1 MLYGYLVTD
10 IKQKLPDIT
19 DTCVVQCPCL
29 GLLKV
34 LNVCRLY
41 DLLNCNS
48 HKLLQVCSFMETFT
62 ANILKKQVIKRAQ
75 HFYEDFNCKVA
86 GATPACNTE
95 ASTTQQHIVHDISV
109 LEHRGRN

>member
-1 MLYGYLVTD
+1 MCRG
-10 IKQKLPDIT
+10 
-19 DTCVVQCPCL
+19 VVQCPRL

-34 LNVCRLY
+34 LRLY

-86 GATPACNTE
+86 GATL
-95 ASTTQQHIVHDISV
+95 ASRVHRT
-109 LEHRGRN
+109 H

>member
-1 MLYGYLVTD
+1 MYLCIFYDFLVTD
-10 IKQKLPDIT
+10 IMKKVPNIT
-19 DTCVVQCPCL
+19 HTHICGCL

-34 LNVCRLY
+34 LDVCRLY

-62 ANILKKQVIKRAQ
+62 ANILKKRVIKRAQ

-86 GATPACNTE
+86 GATQSSLHGTE
-95 ASTTQQHIVHDISV
+95 HIGHDISV
-109 LEHRGRN
+109 SEHPGQE